1 MGKWNPLF
9 LKNIEN
15 NINKFKRNHFNQIK
29 VIIQN
34 DKMNNKF
41 LNENS
46 ITIGKYR
53 NKELKDIL
61 KDRKYCAWL
70 LTQDWF
76 KESYEYLFN
85 KIKNYDPTIY
95 FYKEFKN
102 NDEIT
107 DFITEFK
114 YFNLVPLDELK
125 IELTSEEQ
133 KCYTFYLN
141 VIEDIKIRI
150 KRRIAGSDENV
161 YDITA
166 PSKWLQKFE
175 KETELKREDFK
186 FFINAYDLPNITQIV
201 EEIKTFGGIVYKG
214 CKSFTI
220 AKERSIEQEEFWESI
235 LKEKYKDKLGTQFK
249 YDNCIFDF
257 IHISSN
263 TIFECKLGIKDF
275 NEDQYKKYL
284 LTLERFNIIYLI
296 GKDCVIN
303 MDLETIY
310 TTNAKDYILYVC
322 NIPLL
327 TNQNKFDEIIFDY
340 DIIQI
345 DDLKDVL

>member
-1 MGKWNPLF
+1 
-9 LKNIEN
+9 
-15 NINKFKRNHFNQIK
+15 
-29 VIIQN
+29 
-34 DKMNNKF
+34 MNNKF

-76 KESYEYLFN
+76 KESYEYLYN
-85 KIKNYDPTIY
+85 KIKDYDPTIY
-95 FYKEFKN
+95 FFKEFKN

-114 YFNLVPLDELK
+114 YFNLVPLNELK
-125 IELTSEEQ
+125 IELKPEEQ

-150 KRRIAGSDENV
+150 KRRIAGLDENV

>member
-1 MGKWNPLF
+1 MDR
-9 LKNIEN
+9 NI
-15 NINKFKRNHFNQIK
+15 
-29 VIIQN
+29 
-34 DKMNNKF
+34 F
-41 LNENS
+41 LNENL

-70 LTQDWF
+70 LKEEWF
-76 KESYEYLFN
+76 KESYEYLYN
-85 KIKNYDPTIY
+85 KIKEYDPTIY
-95 FYKEFKN
+95 FYKDYKN
-102 NDEIT
+102 NEEISDFIT
-107 DFITEFK
+107 DFQ
-114 YFNLVPLDELK
+114 YFNFVPLDDLK
-125 IELTSEEQ
+125 IELTADEK
-133 KCYTFYLN
+133 KCYSFYLN
-141 VIEDIKIRI
+141 VIDDIKIRI
-150 KRRIAGSDENV
+150 KRRIGGADDNV
-161 YDITA
+161 YDIKA
-166 PSKWLQKFE
+166 PAKWLQKFE
-175 KETELKREDFK
+175 KETGLKREDFK
-186 FFINAYDLPNITQIV
+186 LFIYSYDLPNITQII
-201 EEIKTFGGIVYKG
+201 EKIKLYGGLEYKG
-214 CKSFTI
+214 CKSFSI
-220 AKERSIEQEEFWESI
+220 AKERSLEQEQFWEAI

-275 NEDQYKKYL
+275 NEEQYKKYL

-310 TTNAKDYILYVC
+310 TTNSKDYLLYIC

-327 TNQNKFDEIIFDY
+327 TNKNKFDEIIFDY

-345 DDLKDVL
+345 DDLREVL

>member
-1 MGKWNPLF
+1 MD
-9 LKNIEN
+9 
-15 NINKFKRNHFNQIK
+15 R
-29 VIIQN
+29 
-34 DKMNNKF
+34 NKF
-41 LNENS
+41 LNENL

-70 LTQDWF
+70 LKQDWF
-76 KESYEYLFN
+76 RESYEYLFN
-85 KIKNYDPTIY
+85 KINEYDATIY
-95 FYKEFKN
+95 FYKDYKKTE
-102 NDEIT
+102 EIT
-107 DFITEFK
+107 DFVTEFK
-114 YFNLVPLDELK
+114 YFNLVPLNELK
-125 IELTSEEQ
+125 IELTPEEL
-133 KCYTFYLN
+133 KCYAFYLN
-141 VIEDIKIRI
+141 VIDDIKIRI
-150 KRRIAGSDENV
+150 KRRIGGLDENV

-175 KETELKREDFK
+175 KETQLKREDFK
-186 FFINAYDLPNITQIV
+186 FFITAYDLPNITQII
-201 EEIKTFGGIVYKG
+201 EEIKTFGGIEYKG
-214 CKSFTI
+214 CKSFSI

-235 LKEKYKDKLGTQFK
+235 LKEKYKDKLGTQYK

-275 NEDQYKKYL
+275 NEEQYKKYL

-310 TTNAKDYILYVC
+310 TTNVKDYVLYVC

-327 TNQNKFDEIIFDY
+327 TNKNKFDEIIFDY